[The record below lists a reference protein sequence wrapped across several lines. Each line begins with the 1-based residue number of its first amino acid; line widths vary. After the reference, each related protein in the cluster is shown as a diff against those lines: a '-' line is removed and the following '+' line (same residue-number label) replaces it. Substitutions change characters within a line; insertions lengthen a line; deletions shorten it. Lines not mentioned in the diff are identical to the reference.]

1 MRLPKRAAGKAGT
14 IGVCASWASLSQ
26 NPQDT
31 TFPRMFRPPPATP
44 PAAKKK
50 VTPRASQTAAEQQP
64 PPTLVLQLQ
73 APTEPEQNGV
83 PKTKPSQQASPLPA
97 PDGTQEDV
105 KAAQAEKMR
114 GAVEEQNASNEEQ
127 ATTTETTTKISPAA
141 CDRQQLSQ
149 EKLEQGRLAQKDL
162 NEKKLVLLE
171 SMLHLNESELQVT
184 CTHAHAHIR
193 RT

>member
-1 MRLPKRAAGKAGT
+1 
-14 IGVCASWASLSQ
+14 
-26 NPQDT
+26 
-31 TFPRMFRPPPATP
+31 MFRPPPATP

-97 PDGTQEDV
+97 PDGTQAKENL